1 MRTVLGSASAAIAAL
16 FMAGTA
22 SAQVGEYYLVRAEQG
37 HIWVIQGGVVVREW
51 NVDGDLEIPLTVT
64 DTVRTYG
71 YLQGDIGSEYE
82 LDGTLTGVHYPWGP
96 DCGQQYLDG
105 ATDGEFAYALQYT
118 GDRPICRYD
127 LDWTNPQLLFNL
139 GAGEQ
144 WDAITYDPDNGT
156 MWATGRNF
164 RLVEFSMQGV
174 ELNSYDI
181 APADRSAGLALDPA
195 DDTFWMHRGGD
206 IIEQYSKTGQLL
218 TTHNVPGV
226 SGNIWGGEFQ
236 FGGGGRCQYTINS
249 SKSKGGCET
258 CPELGDNF
266 ETQTPC
272 EEVTDCRKK
281 VKTTINCPEGNG
293 TCKIKAKRSSC
304 D

>member
-1 MRTVLGSASAAIAAL
+1 MRTKTVSAVALAIGAMMVSA
-16 FMAGTA
+16 A

-71 YLQGDIGSEYE
+71 YRNGDIGSEYE
-82 LDGTLTGVHYPWGP
+82 LDGTLTGVHYPWAP
-96 DCGQQYLDG
+96 DCGQSYLDG
-105 ATDGEFAYALQYT
+105 ATDGEFAYAVQYT
-118 GDRPICRYD
+118 GARPICRYD

-139 GAGEQ
+139 PANEQ

-156 MWATGRNF
+156 MWATGRNNV
-164 RLVEFSMQGV
+164 LAEFQMNGTEVQRFT
-174 ELNSYDI
+174 I
-181 APADRSAGLALDPA
+181 PAGGRSAGLALDPA

-206 IIEQYSKTGQLL
+206 IIQQYDKNGQLL

-236 FGGGGRCQYTINS
+236 FGGGGRCQYTIRS
-249 SKSKGGCET
+249 SKAKGGCET
-258 CPELGDNF
+258 CPSKGDNF
-266 ETQTPC
+266 ETQQPC

-281 VKTTINCPEGNG
+281 VKTTITCPEGPG
-293 TCKIKAKRSSC
+293 ACKIKAKRSSC